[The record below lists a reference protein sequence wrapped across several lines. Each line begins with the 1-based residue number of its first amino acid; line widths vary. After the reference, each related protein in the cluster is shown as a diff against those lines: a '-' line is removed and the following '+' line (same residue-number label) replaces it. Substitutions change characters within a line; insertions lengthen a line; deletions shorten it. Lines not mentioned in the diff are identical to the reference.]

1 MVHTSV
7 TRIAR
12 SRQRTLPNPDGFYD
26 QTAFGTSGHTT
37 NSFPFGYQLAK
48 CDDHIGR
55 PTDVNDC
62 SIRRFEYSN
71 YHPVNGSYV
80 SPGGDVTGHAVN
92 YYPQYIRNV
101 AWSHL
106 SNDTPSP
113 SSQMTSLLAR
123 TNPSR
128 PDITPLTL
136 LQDVYDLPRM
146 LKDVGK
152 LLKTPRRLLSARE
165 GANQYLG
172 AQFGWLPLVQDVH
185 DLLDFGSHVQRRK
198 AELDR
203 LYSQS
208 GLRRRLNLG
217 THTAEQD
224 QDLFL
229 ESQLGL
235 NILTKQSVTYSSRQ
249 WGTVRWKPNITPG
262 YDPTD
267 SDRLKLARR
276 VCSGMTSEAT
286 IKGAWDLIPWTWM
299 VNWFTNVHEF
309 ALQNSNTVP
318 ASSAEACVMTYQ
330 ETKYHFRTIS
340 MTTGYQGGDG
350 VVSLITKERYTGGG
364 TISAHLP
371 FIGVDRLKTLG
382 ALFIQRFSR

>member
-26 QTAFGTSGHTT
+26 QTAFGGSGHTT
-37 NSFPFGYQLAK
+37 NSFPYGYQLAK

-55 PTDVNDC
+55 PVSIGDC

-101 AWSHL
+101 AWSHP
-106 SNDTPSP
+106 SNDTPNP

-128 PDITPLTL
+128 PDLVPLTL
-136 LQDVYDLPRM
+136 IQDIYDLPRM

-152 LLKTPRRLLSARE
+152 LLKTPKRLLNSRE
-165 GANQYLG
+165 VANQYLG
-172 AQFGWLPLVQDVH
+172 AQFGWIPLVKDVH
-185 DLLDFGSHVQRRK
+185 DLLDFQSHVQRRK

-203 LYSQS
+203 LYSTS
-208 GLRRRLNLG
+208 GLRRQIQLG
-217 THTAEQD
+217 KYSKDED
-224 QDLFL
+224 NFVFL
-229 ESQLGL
+229 ESNLGL
-235 NILTKQSVTYSSRQ
+235 SILSRQSIKYTGRQ
-249 WGTVRWKPNITPG
+249 WGTVRWKPNVTPG

-267 SDRLKLARR
+267 TDRIKLARR
-276 VCSGMTSEAT
+276 LASGMTSEAT
-286 IKGAWDLIPWTWM
+286 IQGVWDLIPWTWV

-309 ALQNSNTVP
+309 ALQHSNTVP
-318 ASSAEACVMTYQ
+318 ANSQEACVMTYQ
-330 ETKYHFRTIS
+330 ESEYQFRTESI
-340 MTTGYQGGDG
+340 TNGYQGGDG
-350 VVSLITKERYTGGG
+350 SVSLITKERYTGNG

-382 ALFIQRFSR
+382 ALFVQRFKR